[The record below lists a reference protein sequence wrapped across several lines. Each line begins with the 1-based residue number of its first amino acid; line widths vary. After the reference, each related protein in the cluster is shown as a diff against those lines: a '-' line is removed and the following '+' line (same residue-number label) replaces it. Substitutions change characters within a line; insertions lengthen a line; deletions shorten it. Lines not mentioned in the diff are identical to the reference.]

1 MEQAAAVRWAA
12 SAEASVCRVR
22 IILVRVTRIMMMI
35 TSMMV
40 SFAPLVDSSQVWPLA
55 AMTGTK
61 PYGEHGTLTRRRSL
75 TCALCRIPLHKTG
88 CNLKVSEM
96 NASSCICLMIAA
108 RAACFSSSCDLRYV
122 TTDAQLYPASG
133 RRQYLRFICGRCHFE
148 TVSQQIKSFF
158 CRLSRSTPDSGV
170 PVRVP
175 VNLLL
180 GLAFPIR
187 FDSDPM
193 RSSGSQWGSSSLP
206 LWQSEDR
213 SRTGLGKSNPEAG
226 LQVP

>member
-1 MEQAAAVRWAA
+1 
-12 SAEASVCRVR
+12 
-22 IILVRVTRIMMMI
+22 MMI
-35 TSMMV
+35 MSTMV

-75 TCALCRIPLHKTG
+75 TRALCRILLHKTG

-133 RRQYLRFICGRCHFE
+133 RRQCLHFICRRCHFE

-158 CRLSRSTPDSGV
+158 CHLSRSNTRFGCTCQGTCKPALGFGFPN
-170 PVRVP
+170 PVRLRP
-175 VNLLL
+175 NAIL
-180 GLAFPIR
+180 
-187 FDSDPM
+187 
-193 RSSGSQWGSSSLP
+193 
-206 LWQSEDR
+206 
-213 SRTGLGKSNPEAG
+213 
-226 LQVP
+226 